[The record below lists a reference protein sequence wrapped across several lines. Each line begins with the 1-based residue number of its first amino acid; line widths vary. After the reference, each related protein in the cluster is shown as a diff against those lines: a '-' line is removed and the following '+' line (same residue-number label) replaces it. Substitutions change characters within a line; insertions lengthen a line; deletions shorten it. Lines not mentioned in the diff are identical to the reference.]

1 MGKGKGLLLIIIGI
15 GLATLFTLGALV
27 DVIVDLPWLD
37 WRFFVA
43 IPIWLIF
50 IIISLILIFI
60 GVLSI
65 SKTSMMEK
73 MFQSMFKD
81 VEKIA
86 GESGFDFET
95 TIKKLFSK
103 EKD

>member
-1 MGKGKGLLLIIIGI
+1 MGKGKGLLIIIIGI
-15 GLATLFTLGALV
+15 GLATLFTLGAFI
-27 DVIVDLPWLD
+27 DVIFDLPWLD

-50 IIISLILIFI
+50 IIISLTLIFV
-60 GVLSI
+60 GALSF
-65 SKTSMMEK
+65 SKVNMMER

-81 VEKIA
+81 VEKTA

-103 EKD
+103 EEI